1 MSSPPPPAVDR
12 AGLPADFSLVLGGPL
27 YQLFRR
33 TRLSGGTLELLR
45 RRIVVITSLAWI
57 PLLVLTLVDGVAF
70 GAKVTVPFLLDIDA
84 QVRFLVALPF
94 LIVAELVVHQ
104 RMRAVLAQ
112 FELQGLVPREVRA
125 AFDAAVASAMRLR
138 NSTAAEVILIAI
150 VYGVGILVLWR
161 SYLALDIPTWYATP
175 AEGRLRPRLAGW
187 WYLFV
192 SVPLFQ
198 FLLLRWYFRFVV
210 WARFLWQVSRLP
222 LAYAPMHP
230 DRMGGIGFL
239 SRVSHAFAPVL
250 FAEGAILAGTLAN
263 RIFYEG
269 AKLPAFSVEIAA
281 FVGFSVFFVVGPLLV
296 FVVPLAAAKRAALRD
311 YGHLARRYVDGFEA
325 KWLRGPAPP
334 GESLVG
340 SADIQSLADL
350 GNSFEIVKG
359 MRMVPVTRDT
369 VVQLAVATL
378 LPIAPL
384 LLTMVSMEQILERAL
399 GFVF

>member
-1 MSSPPPPAVDR
+1 MPSPQQPAVDLG
-12 AGLPADFSLVLGGPL
+12 GLPADFSLVLGGPL

-33 TRLSGGTLELLR
+33 TRLSGGALELVR
-45 RRIVVITSLAWI
+45 RRIVVITLLAWI
-57 PLLVLTLVDGVAF
+57 PLLVLTFLDGVAY
-70 GAKVTVPFLLDIDA
+70 GDKVAVPFLLDIDA
-84 QVRFLVALPF
+84 QVRFLVALP
-94 LIVAELVVHQ
+94 LLVVAELVVHV
-104 RMRAVLAQ
+104 RMRTVLGQ
-112 FELQGLVPREVRA
+112 FELQGLVPGEVRA

-138 NSTAAEVILIAI
+138 NSTAAEVVLIAI

-161 SYLALDIPTWYATP
+161 AYLALDVPTWYASP
-175 AEGRLRPRLAGW
+175 ADGRLRPRLAGW

-192 SVPLFQ
+192 SLPLFQ

-210 WARFLWQVSRLP
+210 WARFLWKVSRLP

-250 FAEGAILAGTLAN
+250 FAQGAILAGTLAN

-269 AKLPAFSVEIAA
+269 AKLTAFSVEIAA
-281 FVGFSVFFVVGPLLV
+281 FVAVAVFIVVGPLLV
-296 FVVPLAAAKRAALRD
+296 FVRPLADAKREALRD
-311 YGHLARRYVDGFEA
+311 YGHLARRYVDTFED
-325 KWLRGPAPP
+325 KWLRGAAPP
-334 GESLVG
+334 GEPLVG

-359 MRMVPVTRDT
+359 MRMVPITRDT
-369 VVQLAVATL
+369 VVQLAVVTL